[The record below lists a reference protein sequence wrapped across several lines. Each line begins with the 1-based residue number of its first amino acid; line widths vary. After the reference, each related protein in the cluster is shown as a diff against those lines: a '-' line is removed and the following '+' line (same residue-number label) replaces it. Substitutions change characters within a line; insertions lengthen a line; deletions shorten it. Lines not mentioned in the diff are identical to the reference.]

1 MSDAQFGITE
11 EPLCQCFGAWHRAI
25 GSETQHGGT
34 EILERILIDGVQ
46 LRDDV
51 FPMNDYGHGLIGSVF
66 PVRREERDVP
76 RRILKIL
83 GRRFGLFVIPTRA
96 GMTMNAKPSKLFQ
109 RSEARRVRKEG
120 DGACNSWWSPNH

>member
-1 MSDAQFGITE
+1 MSDAQFVISE
-11 EPLCQCFGAWHRAI
+11 APLCQCFGAWHRAI

-34 EILERILIDGVQ
+34 EIWERILIYGVQ

-51 FPMNDYGHGLIGSVF
+51 FPMNVYGNGLIGSVF
-66 PVRREERDVP
+66 PVRREERDMP

-96 GMTMNAKPSKLFQ
+96 GMTMNAKPSQLFQ
-109 RSEARRVRKEG
+109 HMQIGRASCRARVCQ
-120 DGACNSWWSPNH
+120 DV

>member
-46 LRDDV
+46 LSDDV

-66 PVRREERDVP
+66 PVRRDERDVP

-83 GRRFGLFVIPTRA
+83 VSRFGILVIPTRA
-96 GMTMNAKPSKLFQ
+96 AIGRWA
-109 RSEARRVRKEG
+109 
-120 DGACNSWWSPNH
+120 

>member
-1 MSDAQFGITE
+1 MRMSDWSSDVCSSDLTGDRADKHAGRGKAREGSHLGNCVPTAGMSDAQFGITE

-51 FPMNDYGHGLIGSVF
+51 FPMNDYGD
-66 PVRREERDVP
+66 R
-76 RRILKIL
+76 KC
-83 GRRFGLFVIPTRA
+83 TR
-96 GMTMNAKPSKLFQ
+96 L
-109 RSEARRVRKEG
+109 
-120 DGACNSWWSPNH
+120 NSSQ

>member
-51 FPMNDYGHGLIGSVF
+51 FPMNDYGHGLIGSAF

-76 RRILKIL
+76 RDRK
-83 GRRFGLFVIPTRA
+83 RTR
-96 GMTMNAKPSKLFQ
+96 L
-109 RSEARRVRKEG
+109 
-120 DGACNSWWSPNH
+120 NSSHKCASRMLSSA